1 MTATVG
7 SPPGRVVVRL
17 PNWIGD
23 IVMATP
29 LLRAL
34 RQAWPRAHVAV
45 AGPKHAAA
53 ILDGLDSVDEVLD
66 LPSRRASGLGGMRR
80 AAARLAEGRFDL
92 GLLLTNSFSS
102 ALVMALARVPLRVGY
117 AEGGRGPLLTH
128 KVSRRSEAGRHR
140 MPVPMVEAYARLLD
154 AVGVPRAGHRYELV
168 ATPDDEQAADAWMQ
182 RQGLPPDAPLWGFHP
197 GASFGPSKLWYPERF
212 AAVDANKDGA
222 VTEAEVKAHAEAR
235 RAEGEKKMAEART
248 RMFESM
254 DADKN
259 GQISRTEWDSHHAGM
274 KMKWMEHRETAAAG
288 GNERREMRMKFKDGE
303 GRKGHHMMHRGGM
316 GWGGFG
322 EKGFETADANND
334 GRVTLAEAKAKA
346 FARFDAADTNKD
358 GTLSPDERRAA
369 HEAKRAER
377 RAERGDS

>member
-1 MTATVG
+1 VTKFLM
-7 SPPGRVVVRL
+7 
-17 PNWIGD
+17 IG
-23 IVMATP
+23 AS
-29 LLRAL
+29 
-34 RQAWPRAHVAV
+34 
-45 AGPKHAAA
+45 AAA
-53 ILDGLDSVDEVLD
+53 LMA
-66 LPSRRASGLGGMRR
+66 LPAI
-80 AAARLAEGRFDL
+80 AQTAAPAPAEKAARW
-92 GLLLTNSFSS
+92 S
-102 ALVMALARVPLRVGY
+102 APETRAD
-117 AEGGRGPLLTH
+117 
-128 KVSRRSEAGRHR
+128 
-140 MPVPMVEAYARLLD
+140 VEKKIA
-154 AVGVPRAGHRYELV
+154 
-168 ATPDDEQAADAWMQ
+168 
-182 RQGLPPDAPLWGFHP
+182 
-197 GASFGPSKLWYPERF
+197 ERF

-274 KMKWMEHRETAAAG
+274 KMKWMEHRETAAVG

-303 GRKGHHMMHRGGM
+303 GRKGHHMMHRGGMGGGM

-377 RAERGDS
+377 RAQRGDS